1 MEAWKILLHTIL
13 KLVIENLTELFKK
26 ETEFC
31 DKTRF
36 LFRLLDSDGVSIT
49 TRIGAAHQ

>member
-31 DKTRF
+31 EKTRF
-36 LFRLLDSDGVSIT
+36 LSLDPDGVSIT